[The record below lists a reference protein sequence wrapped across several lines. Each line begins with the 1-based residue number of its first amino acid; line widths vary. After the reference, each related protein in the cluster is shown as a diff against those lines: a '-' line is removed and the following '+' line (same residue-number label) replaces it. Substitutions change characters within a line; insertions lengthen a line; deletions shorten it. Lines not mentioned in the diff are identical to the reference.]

1 MSRRLGWRAPA
12 ALWLLGA
19 CATPTADVRDFAG
32 QPPLDCAVLVVGG
45 AFVTGGAEPGGTF
58 VAAAPRS
65 DAAEQEAVGQDAV
78 ARDETPPDDGPA
90 ALPIED
96 IVGAL
101 AKGTVF
107 QRVVLEPDA
116 ARRAAIGRRLR
127 VGAVDDEVF
136 AYLQQARRDGHDYV
150 LVVERLQDG
159 PIEGQGTNGRWP
171 VTFATW
177 ILLGVGMF
185 IPDRTFES
193 RATLRVTL
201 RDLESGR
208 TLHDPLLFA
217 GPIELSLVER
227 TDLVGLLTSIVVPPF
242 FVGDDESA
250 VRAAVRATTERRLLS
265 SLVRELKSGALRQR
279 LRERAPAEI
288 TVATAA
294 DGFHVVVRA
303 AESLGSVRL
312 RGDGV
317 LTAAA
322 AAWERDLLAA
332 VRQDGRGFRYE
343 ATLPL
348 ALAGNRVQV
357 LAATLRGDVAS
368 ATFALERRP

>member
-1 MSRRLGWRAPA
+1 MNRRLGWSAPA

-45 AFVTGGAEPGGTF
+45 AFVSGGAEPGGTF
-58 VAAAPRS
+58 VAAAGTDAAPRG
-65 DAAEQEAVGQDAV
+65 AAEQGAV
-78 ARDETPPDDGPA
+78 ARDEAPPDDAPA

-101 AKGTVF
+101 AKGSVF

-127 VGAVDDEVF
+127 AGAVDDEVF

-217 GPIELSLVER
+217 GPVDLSLVER

-242 FVGDDESA
+242 FVGDDEAA
-250 VRAAVRATTERRLLS
+250 VRAAVRTTTERRLLS

-288 TVATAA
+288 TVATEA
-294 DGFHVVVRA
+294 DGFRVVVRA

-332 VRQDGRGFRYE
+332 VRPDGRGFRYE
-343 ATLPL
+343 AMLPL

-368 ATFALERRP
+368 ATFALEQRP

>member
-1 MSRRLGWRAPA
+1 MKRSLRAA
-12 ALWLLGA
+12 ALAAAAVLAA
-19 CATPTADVRDFAG
+19 CAAPSEDVRQFAG

-45 AFVTGGAEPGGTF
+45 AFLAAGNEPGGTF
-58 VAAAPRS
+58 VAADAP
-65 DAAEQEAVGQDAV
+65 AA
-78 ARDETPPDDGPA
+78 PPDDGAA

-101 AKGTVF
+101 AKGSVF

-127 VGAVDDEVF
+127 AGDVDDEVLG
-136 AYLQQARRDGHDYV
+136 YLQQARRDGHDYV

-171 VTFATW
+171 VTFVTW

-185 IPDRTFES
+185 IPDQTFES

-227 TDLVGLLTSIVVPPF
+227 ADLLGVLTSVVVPPF
-242 FVGDDESA
+242 LVGDDEA
-250 VRAAVRATTERRLLS
+250 TVRAAVRATTERRLLS
-265 SLVRELKSGALRQR
+265 SLVRELKGGGVRQR

-288 TVATAA
+288 ALAAA
-294 DGFHVVVRA
+294 DDGGFRVVVRA
-303 AESLGSVRL
+303 ADSLGSVRL
-312 RGDGV
+312 RGDG
-317 LTAAA
+317 LLPDAA
-322 AAWERDLLAA
+322 AAWERALLAG
-332 VRQDGRGFRYE
+332 VRPDGRGFRYE
-343 ATLPL
+343 ATLPA

>member
-1 MSRRLGWRAPA
+1 MSLRSWRRGVLPLAMVLA
-12 ALWLLGA
+12 AA
-19 CATPTADVRDFAG
+19 CATPTEDVRDYAG

-45 AFVTGGAEPGGTF
+45 AFLDVGDEPGGTF
-58 VAAAPRS
+58 ADP
-65 DAAEQEAVGQDAV
+65 AAESSPPADDAV
-78 ARDETPPDDGPA
+78 

-101 AKGTVF
+101 AKGSVF
-107 QRVVLEPDA
+107 QRVVLEPDV

-127 VGAVDDEVF
+127 AGEVDDETL
-136 AYLQQARRDGHDYV
+136 AYLQQARRDGHDYL

-171 VTFATW
+171 VTFVTW

-185 IPDRTFES
+185 IPDQTFES

-201 RDLESGR
+201 RELASGR

-227 TDLVGLLTSIVVPPF
+227 GDLLGVLASILVPPF
-242 FVGDDESA
+242 LVPDDEA
-250 VRAAVRATTERRLLS
+250 TVRAAVRATTERRLLS
-265 SLVRELKSGALRQR
+265 SLVRELKGGAVRQR
-279 LRERAPAEI
+279 LREGAPAEI
-288 TVATAA
+288 TLAA
-294 DGFHVVVRA
+294 VDDGFRVVVRA
-303 AESLGSVRL
+303 ADSLGSARL
-312 RGDGV
+312 RGDGLLADV
-317 LTAAA
+317 A
-322 AAWERDLLAA
+322 AAWERELLAG
-332 VRQDGRGFRYE
+332 VRPDGRGFRYE
-343 ATLPL
+343 ATLPT

>member
-1 MSRRLGWRAPA
+1 MNRRLGWSAPA

-45 AFVTGGAEPGGTF
+45 AFVSGGAEPGGTF
-58 VAAAPRS
+58 VAAAGTDAAPRG
-65 DAAEQEAVGQDAV
+65 AAEQGAV
-78 ARDETPPDDGPA
+78 ARDEAPPDDAPA

-101 AKGTVF
+101 AKGSVF

-127 VGAVDDEVF
+127 AGAVDDEVF

-217 GPIELSLVER
+217 GPVDLSLVER
-227 TDLVGLLTSIVVPPF
+227 TDLVGLL
-242 FVGDDESA
+242 
-250 VRAAVRATTERRLLS
+250 
-265 SLVRELKSGALRQR
+265 
-279 LRERAPAEI
+279 
-288 TVATAA
+288 
-294 DGFHVVVRA
+294 
-303 AESLGSVRL
+303 
-312 RGDGV
+312 
-317 LTAAA
+317 
-322 AAWERDLLAA
+322 
-332 VRQDGRGFRYE
+332 
-343 ATLPL
+343 
-348 ALAGNRVQV
+348 
-357 LAATLRGDVAS
+357 
-368 ATFALERRP
+368 